1 MAGPATT
8 AEFFR
13 LLDSS
18 IDKTYWDRFKD
29 LTERKNYIEM
39 LFDKRKTSKLE
50 EQFYEVGAVPN
61 PERFQG
67 RIQYQGVTPGFLTTC
82 KPLEYA
88 GGITIERRLW
98 DTDQSGVIKKMS
110 KGCATAAHRKKMEIA
125 HEPFTSAFS
134 TAYNFMTSEEGVAL
148 CSNSHL
154 TKVPGVSTTTG
165 FDNYSTLAFDAA
177 NLETVRIQSRGLKN
191 DIGKRIETDFDTIIH
206 GTNLAADVWEVQN
219 SQLQTDS
226 ANNNANFQRGRWKSI
241 ELPLLDDTDTNN
253 WFIVDSEMMKECLVW
268 LEGVPLEFNRETD
281 FDSLVRKYADY
292 FVDGW
297 CFNSWRWVI
306 GLEVT

>member
-1 MAGPATT
+1 MGTANT

-13 LLDSS
+13 LLDAS
-18 IDKTYWDRFKD
+18 IDKTYWDRFKE
-29 LTERKNYIEM
+29 LLERKNYVEM
-39 LFDKRKTSKLE
+39 LFDKKDSNKLE
-50 EQFYEVGAVPN
+50 EQYYEVGAVPN

-67 RIQYQGVTPGFLTTC
+67 RIQYQGVTPGYLTTC

-110 KGCATAAHRKKMEIA
+110 KGLATAAHRKKMEIA

-134 TAYNFMTSEEGVAL
+134 TAYTFMTSEEGVSL
-148 CSNSHL
+148 CSNSHT
-154 TKVPGVSTTTG
+154 TKVPGVSTSAG
-165 FDNYSTLAFDAA
+165 FDNYSTLSLDAP
-177 NLETVRIQSRGLKN
+177 NLETIRIQSRGFKN
-191 DIGKRIETDFDTIIH
+191 DIGKRLDTNFDTIIH
-206 GTNLAADVWEVQN
+206 GTNLAAEVWEIQN
-219 SQLQTDS
+219 SQLVPGETS
-226 ANNNANFQRGRWKSI
+226 NTANFQRGRWKNI

-253 WFIVDSEMMKECLVW
+253 FFIVDSEMMKECLVW

-297 CFNSWRWVI
+297 CFTSWRWCL
-306 GLEVT
+306 GCEVT